1 MIECK
6 ILKTSADIFLIL
18 VIIAFILGITYGSSE
33 SYTYFIIGLIGSIIV
48 WANLKIIPIMCEK
61 TIEIAKNT
69 KQQPI
74 TNNSSKKV
82 TKTTTKKPTKQPI
95 KDTPK
100 KTTTKKTT
108 KK

>member
-18 VIIAFILGITYGSSE
+18 VIIAFILGIAYGDSETYP
-33 SYTYFIIGLIGSIIV
+33 YFLIGLIGSIIV

-69 KQQPI
+69 KQPI
-74 TNNSSKKV
+74 TNNNSKKV